1 MTFYER
7 IGLVC
12 RSIPRGRVAT
22 YGQIA
27 LLCGRPQC
35 PRQVGYA
42 LNRGLS
48 GEVPA
53 HRVVNRQGFLSG
65 ARSFAAPDTQRLLL
79 ESEGVAVG
87 PDQRVDLARWGWHTS
102 REELLALERDFREA
116 EEKTS
121 PQQAGF

>member
-1 MTFYER
+1 MDFYTR
-7 IGLVC
+7 IGVVC

-35 PRQVGYA
+35 PRQVGFA
-42 LNRGLS
+42 LGRGLA

-65 ARSFAAPDTQRLLL
+65 ARAFPAPDAQRLLL
-79 ESEGVAVG
+79 EAEGVEVDG
-87 PDQRVDLARWGWHTS
+87 DQRVDLARWGWHTTP
-102 REELLALERDFREA
+102 EEIRALERAFEGPGED
-116 EEKTS
+116 TI
-121 PQQAGF
+121 

>member
-42 LNRGLS
+42 LGHGLA
-48 GEVPA
+48 GDVPA

-65 ARSFAAPDTQRLLL
+65 AGAFSAPGGQRLLL
-79 ESEGVAVG
+79 ELEGVEV
-87 PDQRVDLARWGWHTS
+87 DENQRVDLARWGWHTT
-102 REELLALERDFREA
+102 REEQLALERAFGQPP
-116 EEKTS
+116 EKA
-121 PQQAGF
+121 P